1 MILPNSKSMIKNAWS
16 IQNRTKWK
24 SLIREDVKP
33 VISCYL
39 PSLLWLYNV
48 KHFIVLSQVSIV
60 YYCISIY
67 LTIVD
72 DSTYSK
78 LMSNFC

>member
-1 MILPNSKSMIKNAWS
+1 MILPNSKSMIKNGLFR
-16 IQNRTKWK
+16 IGQNGKVF
-24 SLIREDVKP
+24 REDIKP

-39 PSLLWLYNV
+39 PSLLWFYNV